1 MLANAFPRSPWSL
14 PAHVGGWGLPFCHLP
29 PVEYT
34 TVPSCLHSTS
44 SPFAPFFSNPTH
56 SWSVCFLCVSASCVE
71 GGGSGAAVRDTI
83 THNSKA
89 GSGRG
94 GTMSPDRSSDLGVP
108 RGRSQRGSTLPRRGT
123 SISHRGR
130 PARRTQQNGQKEQP
144 TGARACEARAARASM
159 KTECQRARDQDP
171 QYTIV
176 GTSQQT
182 WKQHH
187 PRRGRELPAIP
198 DPPGFA
204 FAIPCLVRFGAC
216 LSVSPVRLGH
226 CPSFGTCLDSLI
238 SAGCSLRPQA
248 DRQARNG

>member
-1 MLANAFPRSPWSL
+1 MRMRCLPMLFQ
-14 PAHVGGWGLPFCHLP
+14 GLPGVSLRMWEVGDCLSAICHLWSTLQ
-29 PVEYT
+29 Y
-34 TVPSCLHSTS
+34 LLAIHSTS
-44 SPFAPFFSNPTH
+44 PPFGPFFSNLTH

-89 GSGRG
+89 VSGRG
-94 GTMSPDRSSDLGVP
+94 STMSPDRSSDLAVP

-198 DPPGFA
+198 DPPRICICHTLLGALWSLSLCFA
-204 FAIPCLVRFGAC
+204 
-216 LSVSPVRLGH
+216 
-226 CPSFGTCLDSLI
+226 
-238 SAGCSLRPQA
+238 
-248 DRQARNG
+248 